1 MKHDNEQHNWRGLAI
16 SILLHLLLLGAFFLQ
31 FTSPP
36 KPQPS
41 AIGVELWSAP
51 PPPPPPPLLGSQT
64 ATTSTAPV
72 SESKPTPPP
81 PPPPPE
87 VETPTPTPVPIPPV
101 KTDIA
106 LKKKDVEPEVKE
118 KKIEPPKPKEE
129 KKEPEK
135 KVEKKVEPKPEKKPE
150 PEKKVEEKK
159 VEKKPEPKVEEKKV
173 EPKKTEAKET
183 KSDTTKKVENKP
195 EAKDSKKADS
205 SAKDNKGHEKGD
217 SKGAEKTVAS
227 PVSKVGSTGSK
238 PVKADNPFADDLLAD
253 LDSTNST
260 HKPNST
266 KTQAG
271 APNGVAGGGSSGG
284 NTKGYADLV
293 IARVKPR
300 VQVPDDLTGNPK
312 AVLEVTLLPSL
323 EVREVKLLQSSG
335 HAGYDD
341 AVQRAVWSA
350 KTFPPLLT
358 GMNFSDVR
366 KIRLEFRPR

>member
-1 MKHDNEQHNWRGLAI
+1 MMKHDNEQHNWRGLAI
-16 SILLHLLLLGAFFLQ
+16 SILLHLLLLGAFLLQ

-64 ATTSTAPV
+64 ATTSAAPV

-81 PPPPPE
+81 PPPPEIEAP
-87 VETPTPTPVPIPPV
+87 TPTPTPLPTPPV

-106 LKKKDVEPEVKE
+106 LKKKEVEPEVKE

-173 EPKKTEAKET
+173 EPKKTET
-183 KSDTTKKVENKP
+183 KPEPNKKVENKP
-195 EAKDSKKADS
+195 EAKDSKKTES
-205 SAKDNKGHEKGD
+205 SAKDNKGNEKGD

-227 PVSKVGSTGSK
+227 PVNKVGGTGSK

-271 APNGVAGGGSSGG
+271 APNGVAGGGSNGG
-284 NTKGYADLV
+284 HTKGYADLV

-300 VQVPDDLTGNPK
+300 VQVPDDVTGNPK